1 MRSIA
6 ITGGFVLALALVLS
20 GGAMAATA
28 GDVVINEV
36 YVNSP
41 LTYDAPEY
49 IELYNT
55 TASAIDLAGWV
66 ITGTEY
72 DGFCGEHH
80 HQIPSSISIAAHGY
94 IVIARDAKSND
105 ETGNPGFTATFGFA
119 PDLEMYDSGMYYE
132 VDDTSVPNTICQN
145 SDSYDDQIRLIPGTS
160 DYAKSC
166 SGSYNRYEVL
176 YLYDTAAKTN
186 LIDAMEYIDPAY
198 CTADQCAGVNVS
210 DSDAYSGLPGE
221 GLSLGRDAS
230 SGDTNNSSADFYIE
244 VATPR
249 AQNSVNT
256 PPEMWTLRYSP
267 CAPSAS
273 DSVEVSIYA
282 TDPDGIASVYCYY
295 SLNGGAYSNVQMYAA
310 PGDSLYKRKIP
321 PQADGSQMKF
331 YVKATDAYAVPA
343 TSVYPEDAPTGAYS
357 YAVGMT
363 LIYDVQ
369 YVSIPY
375 DSSTYVGKAV
385 NVTGTVT
392 VGRGV
397 YGDYN
402 FVIQDGSGPW
412 NGIFVYD
419 PTASVP
425 AEEGDSVIV
434 SGKVNEYFN
443 RTELYM
449 FVGCYDE
456 LSEGNDLPAPV
467 VTTTASLALTV
478 NKDAEQYEGVLV
490 RVEDVTV
497 TDDSLGYG
505 EWQINDGSGAC
516 TVGDLGY
523 YFYTPVLSDAL
534 DAVQGILDYTYSD
547 YKIEPRW
554 SEDIIGPPMIFDLV
568 YTPHAPTASNQITF
582 SATVK
587 GSHTITSVKLFYS
600 TNGGASFDSTN
611 MTSPD
616 SVYTAI
622 LGPYANGTVVDYY
635 VRATDSQPMSSRKP
649 ASGTYDLYVGM
660 VSIYAVQYVVSPA
673 DSSAYAGKPV
683 NLAGIVTAAT
693 GEYSNNFFF
702 IENHYGAGTAEFK
715 GVKVYDRTGTVS
727 VARGDS
733 VTVSGDVMEYYGET
747 EIGMF
752 FPEAITIHAHNV
764 SVPAAYSTTTASIPA
779 GEKWEGVLVAANNST
794 VSNPDAG
801 YGEWLITNGTAT
813 DTCRVGDAAPYSY
826 VPQLSDAVHVTGIVM
841 YAYSIYTLQPRD
853 DDDICEPG
861 DAGVD
866 GGATLPT
873 RLEMGVRPNPMLD
886 GAEIRFALPATGN
899 VNLKI
904 YNVKGELVKTLAS
917 GRTEAGE
924 HTVGWNGTNG
934 RGNRVTSGIYFLRLE
949 TQAGSAVSKLVVSK

>member
-1 MRSIA
+1 MRSVA
-6 ITGGFVLALALVLS
+6 VTGCFVAVLALALS
-20 GGAMAATA
+20 GVAMAAAA

-41 LTYDAPEY
+41 LAFDAPEY

-55 TASAIDLAGWV
+55 TASAINLSGWV
-66 ITGTEY
+66 ISGTEY
-72 DGFCGEHH
+72 DGLCGEHH
-80 HQIPSSISIAAHGY
+80 HQIPTGITIAAHGY
-94 IVIARDAKSND
+94 IVITRDALSND
-105 ETGNPGFTATFGFA
+105 EVGNPGYTATFGAA
-119 PDLEMYDSGMYYE
+119 PDLEMYDSGQYYE
-132 VDDTSVPNTICQN
+132 VDDASVPNTICTN
-145 SDSYDDQIRLIPGTS
+145 ADAYDDQIRLIPGTS
-160 DYAKSC
+160 DYSKSC

-176 YLYDTAAKTN
+176 YLYDSAARTN

-210 DSDAYSGLPGE
+210 DNDAYSGIPGE
-221 GLSLGRDAS
+221 GLSLGRDPS
-230 SGDTNNSSADFYIE
+230 STDTNNSSADFHVE

-249 AQNSVNT
+249 AQNSLNT
-256 PPEMWTLRYSP
+256 PPNMWTLRYMP

-273 DSVEVSIYA
+273 DSVEISIYA
-282 TDPDGIASVYCYY
+282 TDPDGIATVYCYY
-295 SLNGGAYSNVQMYAA
+295 SLNGGAFSNKQMFAA
-310 PGDSLYKRKIP
+310 LGDSLYKCKIP

-331 YVKATDAYAVPA
+331 YAKATDAYAAPA
-343 TSVYPEDAPTGAYS
+343 TAVYPDDAPTGAYS

-375 DSSTYVGKAV
+375 DSSTFVDKAV

-397 YGDYN
+397 YN
-402 FVIQDGSGPW
+402 NNTFVVQDGSGPW
-412 NGIFVYD
+412 NGIWVYD
-419 PTASVP
+419 PTAAVP
-425 AEEGDSVIV
+425 AEEGDSVII
-434 SGKVNEYFN
+434 SGKVSEYFN

-456 LSEGNDLPAPV
+456 ISEGNAVPAPV
-467 VTTTASLALTV
+467 VTSTASLALTA
-478 NKDAEQYEGVLV
+478 NKDAEQYEGVLI
-490 RVEDVTV
+490 RVENVTV
-497 TDDSLGYG
+497 TNDSLGYG
-505 EWQINDGSGAC
+505 EWQLNDGSGAC

-523 YFYTPVLSDAL
+523 YFYTPNTGDVL
-534 DAVQGILDYTYSD
+534 DAVQGILDYSYLD

-568 YTPHAPTASNQITF
+568 YSPHAPTASSQITF
-582 SATVK
+582 TATVK
-587 GSHTITSVKLFYS
+587 GSHAITSVKLFYS
-600 TNGGASFDSTN
+600 TNGGASFDSTG

-616 SVYTAI
+616 SVYTAV
-622 LGPYANGTVVDYY
+622 LGPYAAGTTVEYY

-649 ASGTYDLYVGM
+649 AVGTYDLYVGM
-660 VSIYAVQYVVSPA
+660 LTIYDVQHVVAPA
-673 DSSAYAGKPV
+673 DSSPYAGKPV
-683 NLAGIVTAAT
+683 NIAGVVTAAT

-702 IENHYGAGTAEFK
+702 IENHYGAGTPAFK
-715 GVKVYDRTGTVS
+715 GIKVYDRTGTVS

-764 SVPAAYSTTTASIPA
+764 KVPPAYSTTTASIPA
-779 GEKWEGVLVAANNST
+779 GEQWEGVLVAANNST
-794 VSNPDAG
+794 VANPDAG
-801 YGEWLITNGTAT
+801 YGEWLITNGAAA
-813 DTCRVGDAAPYSY
+813 DTCRVGDAAPYAY
-826 VPQLSDAVHVTGIVM
+826 VPALNDAVHVTGIVM

-866 GGATLPT
+866 TGTALPA
-873 RLEMGVRPNPMLD
+873 RLELGVRPNPMIA
-886 GAEIRFALPATGN
+886 GAEIRFALPVTGN
-899 VNLKI
+899 CDLKV
-904 YNVKGELVKTLAS
+904 YNVKGELVSTLVS
-917 GRTEAGE
+917 GKTEAGE
-924 HTVGWNGTNG
+924 HTIGWNGTNA

-949 TQAGSAVSKLVVSK
+949 TQAGSVATKVVVSR